1 MTARRAYD
9 DDFYSW
15 TQEQARLLRET
26 ASARINVPLDLEH
39 LAEEIE
45 DMGKNDR
52 RAVNSGISRVIEHLL
67 KLEFSPVPD
76 PRGGWRK
83 SVREHRASVVDA
95 LEDSPSLRNKIDLP
109 VAYRRGRGYAID
121 GLGQDRVEER
131 LLPTESPYTLD
142 QILDEDWWPANRHA
156 LD

>member
-9 DDFYSW
+9 EDFYSW

-26 ASARINVPLDLEH
+26 AAARLNVPLDFEH

-52 RAVNSGISRVIEHLL
+52 RAVNSGISRVIERLL
-67 KLEFSPVPD
+67 KLEFSPASD

-83 SVREHRASVVDA
+83 SVREHRASVLDA
-95 LEDSPSLRNKIDLP
+95 LADSPSLHGKIDLP
-109 VAYRRGRGYAID
+109 TAYRRGRDYAVD
-121 GLGQDRVEER
+121 GLGQDRVDER
-131 LLPTESPYTLD
+131 VLPAECPYTLD
-142 QILDEDWWPANRHA
+142 QILDYGWWPANRHG